1 MRTIGADGCVFAH
14 YRCFYVRTELVGKN
28 VLSQSGMGLVSIHNM
43 DPVREAY
50 LETLKQPALR

>member
-1 MRTIGADGCVFAH
+1 MILFFAR
-14 YRCFYVRTELVGKN
+14 YKCFYVRTELVGKN
-28 VLSQSGMGLVSIHNM
+28 VLSQSGMGLVTIHNM